1 MVPGVGA
8 SESDIGLTLPSTVNT
23 IAGDQV
29 TLPATYTTRRR
40 VMAITWHKMDAKT
53 TERTLIYSYY
63 PQEDARESFGPYIG
77 RTNLVGKASLTIS
90 PTTPED
96 EGKYVVMILAKGA
109 GSAEGV
115 VKLSVMVP
123 PTVRVGP
130 LENYVISFGRT
141 ASLQCVV
148 TGAKPNITLLYWEKD
163 GLRISTSS
171 RYSRKYSG
179 GTLDNPNLRISHVTR
194 EDAGKYSCLVQHPVS
209 NIKATMKMK
218 VLYPASI
225 ISISESVTAM
235 VSDTVTIQCVADG
248 DPTPNI
254 TWSKNGRR
262 LRSQSS
268 VMSRDVV
275 VASVRVSKVRVNDS
289 GTYLCKANNGV
300 GGDST
305 KSLTLTIQQLKRRV
319 PFSTLAVIVGATAGG
334 LWLVVCVGFAI
345 YCARRRKREKEKKKF
360 AFYYNIGRR
369 QPGVGDTTTEDD
381 KEPPPYSAMPAKPD
395 NKASSYGGINTI
407 RKSIGRKD
415 RRYARAM
422 FAYRPREDN
431 ELPLETDDVIEV
443 LEGED
448 GGWCLGY
455 LRGRIGL
462 FPSNYVKFVTT
473 SEVLAMK
480 SGATCQMV
488 ALQETLPDTCS
499 APLYDSTR
507 VDRTHVPAG
516 DTSNGRALTGN
527 LMDVGRLA
535 RALEIENKLS
545 ARDIGAR
552 RVKPKVPCA
561 FEQFMDIEPL
571 HFSCSPLTGA

>member
-1 MVPGVGA
+1 MGPGFEKMCRILRLSVIFTIASLSVGA
-8 SESDIGLTLPSTVNT
+8 TESDIGLTVPTNVHT

-63 PQEDARESFGPYIG
+63 PQEDARESFGQYIG

-90 PTTPED
+90 PTKPED
-96 EGKYVVMILAKGA
+96 EGKYVVMILAKGV
-109 GSAEGV
+109 GSAEDV
-115 VKLSVMVP
+115 VNLSVMVP

-148 TGAKPNITLLYWEKD
+148 TGAKPNVTVLYWEKD
-163 GLRISTSS
+163 GLRISTS

-179 GTLDNPNLRISHVTR
+179 GTLDHPNLRISHVTR

-209 NIKATMKMK
+209 DVRATMKMK

-254 TWSKNGRR
+254 TWTKNGRR

-300 GGDST
+300 GSDST

-369 QPGVGDTTTEDD
+369 QPGVGDATADDD

-431 ELPLETDDVIEV
+431 ELPLETDDIIEV

-455 LRGRIGL
+455 LSGRIGL

-488 ALQETLPDTCS
+488 ALQET
-499 APLYDSTR
+499 
-507 VDRTHVPAG
+507 
-516 DTSNGRALTGN
+516 
-527 LMDVGRLA
+527 VGSKRS
-535 RALEIENKLS
+535 I
-545 ARDIGAR
+545 
-552 RVKPKVPCA
+552 
-561 FEQFMDIEPL
+561 
-571 HFSCSPLTGA
+571 

>member
-1 MVPGVGA
+1 MSSGFDKMFRTLRLSVVFAIASLSVGA

-90 PTTPED
+90 PTTPDD

-115 VKLSVMVP
+115 VKLSVM
-123 PTVRVGP
+123 
-130 LENYVISFGRT
+130 
-141 ASLQCVV
+141 
-148 TGAKPNITLLYWEKD
+148 D
-163 GLRISTSS
+163 
-171 RYSRKYSG
+171 
-179 GTLDNPNLRISHVTR
+179 
-194 EDAGKYSCLVQHPVS
+194 
-209 NIKATMKMK
+209 
-218 VLYPASI
+218 PASI

-488 ALQETLPDTCS
+488 ALQET
-499 APLYDSTR
+499 
-507 VDRTHVPAG
+507 
-516 DTSNGRALTGN
+516 
-527 LMDVGRLA
+527 VGSKRS
-535 RALEIENKLS
+535 I
-545 ARDIGAR
+545 
-552 RVKPKVPCA
+552 
-561 FEQFMDIEPL
+561 
-571 HFSCSPLTGA
+571 